1 VLRTLL
7 DLTHLDQF
15 GWIDALDVLLLA
27 VVIYY
32 LVVLIRGTRAVQMLV
47 GVIVLVLAYWASG
60 LPEGNHLRTVH
71 RVLGSFL
78 FYVPFALI
86 VIFQDTIR
94 RALAGLARNPFRL
107 LATPLTDPMIQEIAL
122 ATTTLAARRHG
133 ALIVVERE
141 QGLRDQAETGI
152 PIDAALSYDLLINIF
167 APHTPLHDGAV
178 IVSDGRIKAAACF
191 LPLGGGGELTRELGT
206 RHRAAMGI
214 AEETDALAIVV
225 SEETGTISICDGAR
239 IVRGLDARGVR
250 DYLRGRLLPKRRK
263 GETAPLGASAGA
275 GAVKGGGRDAP

>member
-15 GWIDALDVLLLA
+15 GWVDALDVLLLA
-27 VVIYY
+27 VIIYY
-32 LVVLIRGTRAVQMLV
+32 LVLLIRGTRAVQMLV

-107 LATPLTDPMIQEIAL
+107 LAIPLTDSMIQEIAL

-250 DYLRGRLLPKRRK
+250 DYLRGRLLPKRGK
-263 GETAPLGASAGA
+263 GETAPGGAA
-275 GAVKGGGRDAP
+275 AVKGGGRGAP

>member
-1 VLRTLL
+1 VLRAFL

-15 GWIDALDVLLLA
+15 GWIDLLDVLLLA

-32 LVVLIRGTRAVQMLV
+32 LVLLIRGTRAVQMLV

-60 LPEGNHLRTVH
+60 LPEGSHLRTVH

-107 LATPLTDPMIQEIAL
+107 LAPPLTDSMIQEIAL

-152 PIDAALSYDLLINIF
+152 LIDAALSYDLLINVF

-191 LPLGGGGELTRELGT
+191 LPLGGGSELTRELGT

-225 SEETGTISICDGAR
+225 SEETGTISVCDGSR
-239 IVRGLDARGVR
+239 FIRGLDARGVR
-250 DYLRGRLLPKRRK
+250 DYLRDRLLPKGGK
-263 GETAPLGASAGA
+263 GEAAPERAPARA
-275 GAVKGGGRDAP
+275 PAAKGGGHGAP

>member
-1 VLRTLL
+1 VLRSLL

-15 GWIDALDVLLLA
+15 GWVDLLDVLLLA
-27 VVIYY
+27 VIIYY
-32 LVVLIRGTRAVQMLV
+32 VVLLIRGTRAVQMLV
-47 GVIVLVLAYWASG
+47 GVIVLVLAYWISG

-107 LATPLTDPMIQEIAL
+107 LASPLTDPMIQDIAL
-122 ATTTLAARRHG
+122 AATTLAARRHG

-152 PIDAALSYDLLINIF
+152 RIDAALSYDLLVNIF

-178 IVSDGRIKAAACF
+178 ILAEGRIRAAACF
-191 LPLGGGGELTRELGT
+191 LPLGGEGELTRELGT
-206 RHRAAMGI
+206 RHRAALGI
-214 AEETDALAIVV
+214 SGETDALAIVV
-225 SEETGTISICDGAR
+225 SEETGTISICDGSH
-239 IVRGLDARGVR
+239 ILRGLDARGLR
-250 DYLRGRLLPKRRK
+250 DHLREHLLPPRGKAIRPGDRPAPAAVAARERRN
-263 GETAPLGASAGA
+263 AG
-275 GAVKGGGRDAP
+275 

>member
-1 VLRTLL
+1 VVRTFL

-15 GWIDALDVLLLA
+15 GWVDLLDVLLLA

-32 LVVLIRGTRAVQMLV
+32 LVLLIRGTRAVQMLV

-60 LPEGNHLRTVH
+60 LPEGGNLRTVH

-94 RALAGLARNPFRL
+94 RALAGLAKNPFRL
-107 LATPLTDPMIQEIAL
+107 LAPPLTESMIQEIAL
-122 ATTTLAARRHG
+122 ATTTLSARRHG

-152 PIDAALSYDLLINIF
+152 RVDAVLSYDLLINIF

-191 LPLGGGGELTRELGT
+191 LPLGGGRELTRELGT

-239 IVRGLDARGVR
+239 FIRGLDARGVR
-250 DYLRGRLLPKRRK
+250 DYLQGRLLPKSGK
-263 GETAPLGASAGA
+263 GEAEKEGAPAGPA
-275 GAVKGGGRDAP
+275 EMKGGVRGAP

>member
-1 VLRTLL
+1 MLRTLL
-7 DLTHLDQF
+7 GLTHFDQF
-15 GWIDALDVLLLA
+15 GWIDLLDVFLLA
-27 VVIYY
+27 VIIYY
-32 LVVLIRGTRAVQMLV
+32 LVLLIRGTRAVQMLV

-60 LPEGNHLRTVH
+60 FPEGNSLRTVH

-94 RALAGLARNPFRL
+94 RALAGLARNPLRL
-107 LATPLTDPMIQEIAL
+107 LSHPLTDSMIQDIAL
-122 ATTTLAARRHG
+122 AATTLADRRHG

-178 IVSDGRIKAAACF
+178 IVADGRIKAAACF
-191 LPLGGGGELTRELGT
+191 LPLGGGSDLTRELGT
-206 RHRAAMGI
+206 RHRAALGI

-225 SEETGTISICDGAR
+225 SEETGTISLCDGRR
-239 IVRGLDARGVR
+239 IVRGLDAHGVR
-250 DYLRGRLLPKRRK
+250 ECLRDRLLPKWGGTPAAVESYA
-263 GETAPLGASAGA
+263 GEAHAA
-275 GAVKGGGRDAP
+275 KGGPGAP

>member
-1 VLRTLL
+1 MLRAFL

-15 GWIDALDVLLLA
+15 GWIDLLDVLLLA

-32 LVVLIRGTRAVQMLV
+32 LVLLIRGTRAVQMLV

-60 LPEGNHLRTVH
+60 LPEGSHLRTVH

-107 LATPLTDPMIQEIAL
+107 LAPPLTDSMIQEIAL

-152 PIDAALSYDLLINIF
+152 TIDAALSYDLLINIF

-191 LPLGGGGELTRELGT
+191 LPLGGGSELTRELGT
-206 RHRAAMGI
+206 RHRAALGI

-225 SEETGTISICDGAR
+225 SEETGTISVCEGSELL
-239 IVRGLDARGVR
+239 RGLDARGVR
-250 DYLRGRLLPKRRK
+250 DYLRGRLLPKR
-263 GETAPLGASAGA
+263 G
-275 GAVKGGGRDAP
+275 KGGAAPEGEP

>member
-1 VLRTLL
+1 MLRAFL

-15 GWIDALDVLLLA
+15 GWIDLLDVLLLA

-32 LVVLIRGTRAVQMLV
+32 LVLLIRGTRAVQMLV

-60 LPEGNHLRTVH
+60 LPEGSHLRTVH

-107 LATPLTDPMIQEIAL
+107 LAPPLTDSMIQEIAL
-122 ATTTLAARRHG
+122 AATTLAARRHG

-152 PIDAALSYDLLINIF
+152 LIDAALSYDLLINIF

-191 LPLGGGGELTRELGT
+191 LPLGGGSELTRELGT
-206 RHRAAMGI
+206 RHRAALGI

-225 SEETGTISICDGAR
+225 SEETGTISVCEGSELL
-239 IVRGLDARGVR
+239 RGLDARGVR
-250 DYLRGRLLPKRRK
+250 DYLRGRLLPKREK
-263 GETAPLGASAGA
+263 GEAAPEGATGGVPAG
-275 GAVKGGGRDAP
+275 KGGGPGAP